1 MSKTTFRKKFHS
13 TKNLKISKP
22 VEAGGRG
29 GEILNVLTTLLY
41 LIYIK
46 DKQKQFSLLPPSISL
61 TMVFFTRIIT
71 EFFFLVQKFQFISIQ
86 TSFQKS
92 QNGIF
97 LSLLQVSFAIYHFLF
112 TEKLSFLRSFEKS

>member
-29 GEILNVLTTLLY
+29 GGDIKRLNHSFIFDLHKRQTEAILFIATLNLSY
-41 LIYIK
+41 DGFFYK
-46 DKQKQFSLLPPSISL
+46 DYNR
-61 TMVFFTRIIT
+61 V
-71 EFFFLVQKFQFISIQ
+71 FFLVQKFQFISIQ